1 MAILLF
7 QAYFAAIF
15 CYYRNGKTRKI
26 QEFYTWVIRL
36 INQSAENGEMQRVK
50 TKHDCL
56 FRVFTI
62 YNFLCAWF
70 ICTHR
75 INRPISDIMSKLEPQ
90 PNQTN
95 TFITFSQ
102 QRIGSA
108 LAFTQSGKGLQCKLL
123 WQLKKQCALVWTA
136 TYLNKLFE

>member
-1 MAILLF
+1 
-7 QAYFAAIF
+7 
-15 CYYRNGKTRKI
+15 
-26 QEFYTWVIRL
+26 
-36 INQSAENGEMQRVK
+36 MQRVN

-62 YNFLCAWF
+62 YNFLCAQTWF

-108 LAFTQSGKGLQCKLL
+108 LAFTQSGKGLHCKLL

-136 TYLNKLFE
+136 TYLNKLLSRCPGWSKLVLSCNGSIIALPLDLSMWAKLLKHI